1 MRRLIHKSSTARYN
15 RRMNRERLAW
25 LISIILLAM
34 LAFQLPGTLGQRDD
48 EYAWVRTIVEI
59 HREILDNYVDPVDDA
74 LLKQKAIDGML
85 GALDDPYTVYIPPD
99 HQAEFDKELGGSFS
113 GVGISLRQV
122 DKKMVVLSPIDGGP
136 ADLAG
141 IDGGDVIEKV
151 DGTPIEGMDI
161 DKVVKLVS
169 GPVGSAVKLTIDRQG
184 RTMEFIL
191 RRKQI
196 VLPTVRGYDRMPDQ
210 AWTYFVS
217 ENPKVAYIGITQ
229 FDENTFDELKDVLIG
244 KDGHSGLMAQG
255 MQGLIMD
262 LRFNPGG
269 QLQQAIKVVNLF
281 IKEGMIV
288 RTLGRNSP
296 EEIDRASPDAI
307 TLPYFPMIVLV
318 NDRSASAAEI
328 VAGSLQDNHRALV
341 IGQRSYGKG
350 SVQRVVQLGQDDGT
364 LKMTVAHWYLPSGRL
379 VSRKKDST
387 DWGVEPQIIVPVDDK
402 TEEGIEELMERQDA
416 IRYHSATTMPAT
428 QPMTEPRDPQFQQAL
443 TTMVGLVILDTNKH
457 AATRP

>member
-1 MRRLIHKSSTARYN
+1 
-15 RRMNRERLAW
+15 MNRERLAW
-25 LISIILLAM
+25 LISIILLAF

-59 HREILDNYVDPVDDA
+59 HREIIDNYVDPVDDS
-74 LLKQKAIDGML
+74 LLKQKAIEGML
-85 GALDDPYTVYIPPD
+85 GSLDDPYTVYIPPD

-113 GVGISLRQV
+113 GVGISLQMI

-141 IDGGDVIEKV
+141 IDGGDVIVKV
-151 DGTPIEGMDI
+151 DGTAIQGMDI

-169 GPVGSAVKLTIDRQG
+169 GPVGSAVVLTIDRQG
-184 RTMEFIL
+184 QTLQFTLHRQ
-191 RRKQI
+191 QI
-196 VLPTVRGYDRMPDQ
+196 VLPTVLGYDRGPDQ
-210 AWTYFVS
+210 GWKYLVS
-217 ENPKVAYIGITQ
+217 ENPKLAYIRVTQ
-229 FDENTFDELKDVLIG
+229 FDENTFDEMKDVLMG
-244 KDGHSGLMAQG
+244 KDGHAGLIAQG

-281 IKEGMIV
+281 IKAGVIV
-288 RTLGRNSP
+288 KTLGRNSP
-296 EEIDRASPDAI
+296 EEIDKASPDAV

-318 NDRSASAAEI
+318 NDDSASAAEI
-328 VAGSLQDNHRALV
+328 VAGSLKDNHRALV
-341 IGQRSYGKG
+341 IGQRTFGKG
-350 SVQRVVQLGQDDGT
+350 SVQRVIQLGQDDGT

-387 DWGVEPQIIVPVDDK
+387 DWGVEPQIIVAVDEK
-402 TEEGIEELMERQDA
+402 EEEGIRELQDRQEA
-416 IRYHSATTMPAT
+416 IRYHPMST
-428 QPMTEPRDPQFQQAL
+428 QPSTQPTTEPTDPQFQQAL